1 MFYYHLVDCYNLV
14 NRAMFTLLD
23 ESCFFHIFIN
33 MLCKITFT
41 IIHISDELPEGLFFF
56 FFLSEGLSFDGE
68 FKPLVR
74 RIF

>member
-41 IIHISDELPEGLFFF
+41 IIHFSDELPEGL
-56 FFLSEGLSFDGE
+56 LMVNLNLLLEE
-68 FKPLVR
+68 FSR
-74 RIF
+74 N